1 MEKQRKQKQKKK
13 IHHFA
18 ECLSQNTRQR
28 GLPRSAAQQV
38 CRVPALGKIA
48 TWPHPDAG
56 TLPSAISQH
65 SAKRPH
71 GGPPRRADFAECR
84 TRTLGKTS
92 NFAECLTADTRQS
105 AGPGVA
111 PRGLFTE
118 CQGTRQILC
127 RVPVI
132 RHSAKSALP
141 WDSLPS
147 VVCRVLHSTN
157 TLPSVTCPLPSVTD
171 TRQSLE
177 IR

>member
-1 MEKQRKQKQKKK
+1 
-13 IHHFA
+13 
-18 ECLSQNTRQR
+18 
-28 GLPRSAAQQV
+28 LPSAKVLALGKDLKV

-48 TWPHPDAG
+48 TWPHMAAPRLGDFAECRTR
-56 TLPSAISQH
+56 TLGKTSN
-65 SAKRPH
+65 
-71 GGPPRRADFAECR
+71 FAECR

-92 NFAECLTADTRQS
+92 NFAECLTLDTRQS

-118 CQGTRQILC
+118 CQGTRQIVC

-141 WDSLPS
+141 WDYLPS
-147 VVCRVLHSTN
+147 VVCRVLHSAN
-157 TLPSVTCPLPSVTD
+157 TLPSVTFPLPSVTD